1 MWHSLLLLLLGIYS
15 LLLLHRGLCRPV
27 CTVGDLADIED
38 GDLILYLHADYIV
51 NPLKWLINSILVH
64 KNFSHVGVAWRDP
77 ETNSLFVLEQ
87 TYRCYPV
94 RKLDRLRCSMHEIA
108 DRSYNGHMYYMKRG
122 YPRKI
127 ALTRREVHAQL
138 ERFRYWYPPRST
150 LQQLRAGLH
159 AMRIRE
165 PAQRHEVWCTEWVGH
180 IQSMYDN
187 VSDATFILSMRCLLK
202 KYGSEELHSIWVDDS
217 APAGTD

>member
-1 MWHSLLLLLLGIYS
+1 MCHSLLLLLLGIYS

-64 KNFSHVGVAWRDP
+64 ENFSHVGVAWRDP

-138 ERFRYWYPPRST
+138 VLPAILVPPAFNPAAAQGRTSRHAHQRGA
-150 LQQLRAGLH
+150 LQVSPPVT
-159 AMRIRE
+159 
-165 PAQRHEVWCTEWVGH
+165 PA
-180 IQSMYDN
+180 
-187 VSDATFILSMRCLLK
+187 
-202 KYGSEELHSIWVDDS
+202 
-217 APAGTD
+217 